1 MRPLKLVLSAFG
13 PYADR
18 IELDLSK
25 LGERGL
31 YLITGDTGA
40 GKTTIFDGICYALY
54 GKATGSS
61 RASSMLRSTHAR
73 PEAKTFVELTFLY
86 AGKEY
91 FIRRNPDYDRP
102 KSRGEGFTTEKAS
115 VELYYP
121 DGKVVTKERDVKEA
135 VSQIIGVDFD
145 QFCQIAMIAQG
156 EFKKLL
162 CAPTEERKAIYQKI
176 FKTRPYFVLQERLKA
191 DAQQLTNEYK
201 TIKSGIEQYISG
213 IQVSD
218 DDLDRQTLE
227 KAIAGELTT
236 TEVLEL
242 LDSVIARDSHTDK
255 WLGDHV
261 LQLESE
267 QNALRDA
274 LTLAETFESARQT
287 VKEATLEL
295 NEKNAQATGF
305 ENQLKLAEKDVE
317 KSDGITK
324 ELVAI
329 EGQLS
334 DFKLIETKQADY
346 DGLLKQAGKTKTE
359 KERAFKD
366 VEDCKIKLADYKQES
381 KALDDVVAKKTA
393 LEGKIQEVLAQGTLH
408 ASLKKQIQELKNA
421 EADYATKR
429 EKYIADRN
437 AYKQKQA
444 EYESQYQ
451 LYLDDQ
457 AGVLAKG
464 LQSGAPCPVCGA
476 LEHPHLAHGLENAPT
491 KADLDALL
499 DDVNKKQ
506 DTANASSIEASQV
519 KGVVAE
525 KSQAVI
531 QTTRELLNCD
541 FDENTLNTVDQN
553 LELLRQRHTQLTGEI
568 TKLQAKIERRKQL
581 LEQIPVVE
589 GELNDKT
596 ENLNRLTQ
604 KGVEEETKAQ
614 ALAGAMQS
622 IRARLTFKDK
632 NECLL
637 KQRELVKQKSD
648 LEKAFKD
655 AKKAYDDWQTQ
666 VITLKA
672 KLEQARLTLVGA
684 TDIDLEQ
691 TRAKLDDL
699 ETRRLSVI
707 AQQKTVNARL
717 TANRILKDN
726 INAKLGQIL
735 GVEERLKLVKAL
747 SSTAN
752 GTLSGKEKIM
762 LETYVQTTYFDRII
776 ARANTRFMI
785 MSGGRY
791 ELTRAKTAENNKGQT
806 GLDLDVIDHNNGSL
820 RSVKSLSGGE
830 SFIAS
835 LSLALGL
842 SDEIQAQAGGIKL
855 DTMFVDEG
863 FGSLDEESLAQSIK
877 ALTSLSEGNR
887 LVGIISHVQELKAR
901 IDKQIIITKTCNGGS
916 NAKIEC

>member
-1 MRPLKLVLSAFG
+1 M
-13 PYADR
+13 
-18 IELDLSK
+18 
-25 LGERGL
+25 
-31 YLITGDTGA
+31 
-40 GKTTIFDGICYALY
+40 
-54 GKATGSS
+54 
-61 RASSMLRSTHAR
+61 
-73 PEAKTFVELTFLY
+73 
-86 AGKEY
+86 
-91 FIRRNPDYDRP
+91 
-102 KSRGEGFTTEKAS
+102 
-115 VELYYP
+115 
-121 DGKVVTKERDVKEA
+121 
-135 VSQIIGVDFD
+135 
-145 QFCQIAMIAQG
+145 
-156 EFKKLL
+156 
-162 CAPTEERKAIYQKI
+162 
-176 FKTRPYFVLQERLKA
+176 
-191 DAQQLTNEYK
+191 
-201 TIKSGIEQYISG
+201 
-213 IQVSD
+213 
-218 DDLDRQTLE
+218 
-227 KAIAGELTT
+227 
-236 TEVLEL
+236 
-242 LDSVIARDSHTDK
+242 
-255 WLGDHV
+255 
-261 LQLESE
+261 
-267 QNALRDA
+267 
-274 LTLAETFESARQT
+274 
-287 VKEATLEL
+287 
-295 NEKNAQATGF
+295 
-305 ENQLKLAEKDVE
+305 
-317 KSDGITK
+317 
-324 ELVAI
+324 
-329 EGQLS
+329 
-334 DFKLIETKQADY
+334 
-346 DGLLKQAGKTKTE
+346 
-359 KERAFKD
+359 
-366 VEDCKIKLADYKQES
+366 
-381 KALDDVVAKKTA
+381 
-393 LEGKIQEVLAQGTLH
+393 
-408 ASLKKQIQELKNA
+408 
-421 EADYATKR
+421 
-429 EKYIADRN
+429 
-437 AYKQKQA
+437 
-444 EYESQYQ
+444 
-451 LYLDDQ
+451 
-457 AGVLAKG
+457 
-464 LQSGAPCPVCGA
+464 
-476 LEHPHLAHGLENAPT
+476 
-491 KADLDALL
+491 
-499 DDVNKKQ
+499 
-506 DTANASSIEASQV
+506 
-519 KGVVAE
+519 
-525 KSQAVI
+525 
-531 QTTRELLNCD
+531 
-541 FDENTLNTVDQN
+541 
-553 LELLRQRHTQLTGEI
+553 
-568 TKLQAKIERRKQL
+568 
-581 LEQIPVVE
+581 EQIPVVE

-614 ALAGAMQS
+614 ALAGEMQS
-622 IRARLTFKDK
+622 IRARLIFKDK

-699 ETRRLSVI
+699 EARRLSVI

-791 ELTRAKTAENNKGQT
+791 ELARAKTAENNKGQT

-901 IDKQIIITKTCNGGS
+901 IDKQIIITKTRNGGS